1 MNHLTKRLV
10 RPFGVL
16 AQGRWRFGLR
26 QAAIVI
32 VATIIAMGVRNLLT
46 PWVASGL
53 PFITAFPAVA
63 IVAFFSGITT
73 GAFTAVA
80 CVLWL
85 FAPWAPAS
93 LGADVGWEEVAAFLP
108 AAFLVAFFSGQGRD
122 EAAEATA
129 AAEETASAQ
138 LTVRSLRL
146 SMLMAVILPT
156 LLFMVAAGILY
167 GQAFDDARLRVDR
180 EARIAQEHA
189 SKIMENNESMTRAVL
204 DFVATITPEDA
215 PANEQQLHA
224 KLATLASNLQQI
236 QSMWLLD
243 ASGKVLASS
252 RFFPAPKVNASD
264 REYFRWHQA
273 GRSGIYVSEPL
284 VSRATGETFFDVSQR
299 WDHQGQ
305 FAGVLSISLYPMY
318 FSEFYR
324 GMARDAPGL
333 MVMLTRSDGAL
344 LSRWPVVPLENGR
357 LNPNSELAQAMAA
370 GNMQGRVEGASWVD
384 GEDRI
389 KAFRRLERYPI
400 YVIAG
405 VDRAAIIAGWQ
416 RQLGV
421 LAAFTFPISMA
432 LVYVVWVALRRTRRE
447 LAAQQKLQREV
458 EQRSRIENALHHVQK
473 LEALGR
479 LTGGVAHDFNNLLT
493 IVSNNLHLMRRV
505 DPKMADN
512 KQLAAIGRAV
522 ASGERLTR
530 QLLAFARRQPL
541 QPEVISIQDRLPTLL
556 ALIAPTLGPRIQSSV
571 EVDPKTKAILV
582 DAAELELAIINLAVN
597 AKDAM
602 PDGGRLTLSA
612 RNALPAELDSARE
625 FVVVTVADTG
635 IGIDPEL
642 TDRIFE
648 PFFTTKPAG
657 QGTGLGLS
665 QVYGLCAQAG
675 GTARIDSTPGK
686 GTRVSLYLPATDA
699 VRSIVGVKAVP
710 EDRQLDYNVL
720 LVEDNE
726 EVAAAT
732 QPLLQTVGCTVRW
745 APSGDAART
754 LIDAE
759 PGKFDIVLSDMAMPG
774 QLDGLGLAE
783 YLRDRHPK
791 IQVVLMTG
799 YTNQLQ
805 EAAARRFTVL
815 AKPCAPDVLMN
826 AMRDAIRRSSAP
838 KTATLED

>member
-1 MNHLTKRLV
+1 MRETKRPVSPL
-10 RPFGVL
+10 GVL

-26 QAAIVI
+26 QASIVL
-32 VATIIAMGVRNLLT
+32 VATLIAMGVRNLLT
-46 PWVASGL
+46 PWLGPGL

-73 GAFTAVA
+73 GAITALA
-80 CVLWL
+80 CALWL
-85 FAPWAPAS
+85 LAPWTSPVLAS
-93 LGADVGWEEVAAFLP
+93 DFGWEEFAAFIP

-122 EAAEATA
+122 EAAAATA
-129 AAEETASAQ
+129 AAAETASAQ

-156 LLFMVAAGILY
+156 LLFIVAAGIFY

-204 DFVATITPEDA
+204 DFIAKMEPEEA
-215 PANEQQLHA
+215 SAREPELHA
-224 KLATLASNLQQI
+224 KLVS
-236 QSMWLLD
+236 
-243 ASGKVLASS
+243 LASS
-252 RFFPAPKVNASD
+252 LQQVQSMALLDSGGNLVASNRVFPVPKIDASD
-264 REYFRWHQA
+264 REYFRWHQE
-273 GRSGIYVSEPL
+273 GRPGIFISEAL
-284 VSRATGETFFDVSQR
+284 VSRTTGEPFFDVSHR
-299 WDHQGQ
+299 WDHNGK
-305 FAGVLSISLYPMY
+305 FAGVVSISLYPAY

-333 MVMLTRSDGAL
+333 MVMMTRSDGAVIA
-344 LSRWPVVPLENGR
+344 RWPELSHDKAR
-357 LNPNSELAQAMAA
+357 LGGNNALLKAMAA
-370 GNMQGRVEGASWVD
+370 GDVQGRIEGVSSVD

-389 KAFRRLERYPI
+389 NAFRRLERYPI
-400 YVIAG
+400 YVEAG
-405 VDRAAIIAGWQ
+405 VDREAIIAGWQ
-416 RQLGV
+416 RQLAV

-447 LAAQQKLQREV
+447 LAVQQSLQREI
-458 EQRSRIENALHHVQK
+458 EQRARIESALHHVQK

-522 ASGERLTR
+522 LSGERLTR

-541 QPEVISIQDRLPTLL
+541 QPEVISIQERLPALL
-556 ALIAPTLGPRIQSSV
+556 ALIAPTLGPKIESTV
-571 EVDPKTKAILV
+571 EVEPKTKAVLV
-582 DAAELELAIINLAVN
+582 DAAELELAVINLAVN
-597 AKDAM
+597 ARDAM
-602 PDGGRLTLSA
+602 PEGGRLTLSA
-612 RNALPAELDSARE
+612 RNAAPGEIDITGD
-625 FVVVTVADTG
+625 FVVFTLADTG
-635 IGIDPEL
+635 TGIDPEL
-642 TDRIFE
+642 SDRIFE

-675 GTARIDSTPGK
+675 GTVRVDSKPGH
-686 GTRVSLYLPATDA
+686 GTHVSLYLPATDP
-699 VRSIVGVKAVP
+699 VP
-710 EDRQLDYNVL
+710 SVVDTLGKPQDYRLDCNIL

-726 EVAAAT
+726 EVAIAT
-732 QPLLQTVGCTVRW
+732 QPLLQTVGCTAEW
-745 APSGDAART
+745 AASGDAARVM
-754 LIDAE
+754 IDAE
-759 PGKFDIVLSDMAMPG
+759 PGKFDVILSDMAMPG
-774 QLDGLGLAE
+774 ELDGLGLAE
-783 YLRDRHPK
+783 YLRKRYPD

-815 AKPCAPDVLMN
+815 AKPCPPDVLIN
-826 AMRDAIRRSSAP
+826 AMRDAIRRRRA
-838 KTATLED
+838 ARAIALEE